1 MADPQREI
9 AEDPSD
15 RREEAR
21 RWVRRKRIFYT
32 IVGIYLSLSLM
43 WFAIDLLDDSSGYWF
58 YWPMLGTGLGVLVTG
73 VVLGGVG
80 GLFGRDWERRQVREV
95 PRRAGRPGDRT
106 RCPVLRS
113 RKTWRPSDE
122 VAHERPSKEEG
133 LLRTVKDVRDMR
145 ETSATTRRAR
155 READRGPGRPRRR
168 WLRRLAAGV
177 VVVALLVVGVYA
189 WAWASLDRSSIARA
203 MLWREADVGDQY
215 RFPARTI
222 PAGDEASPLPAG
234 DEIDPPAPPS
244 GAEDDRAFDEF
255 LRGTGTLGFVVL
267 DDDLLVYER
276 YFGGADRQTRQTSFS
291 VAKSFL
297 STLIGIAI
305 DEGLI
310 GSVTDPVTEY
320 LPELSERDPRFER
333 ITLRDLLT
341 MSSGIRYEEQSL
353 PLPWGDDVDTYYGT
367 DLRDL
372 GLSATQIVRPP
383 GQEWLY
389 NNYNP
394 LLLGLVLE
402 RATGTSVSDYM
413 ATKLWQPL
421 GAEADATWSLDSEGS
436 GFEKMESGLNA
447 TPVDYARFGEL
458 FLLAGEWN
466 GQRIVSEDW
475 VREATAA
482 DVTTDPAGHYQY
494 FWWID
499 TQRPDRFYALG
510 NFGQYIYVAPDAGA
524 VIVRNGRDWGVENDT
539 WLSVFREVADQLVE
553 RS

>member
-1 MADPQREI
+1 
-9 AEDPSD
+9 
-15 RREEAR
+15 
-21 RWVRRKRIFYT
+21 
-32 IVGIYLSLSLM
+32 
-43 WFAIDLLDDSSGYWF
+43 
-58 YWPMLGTGLGVLVTG
+58 
-73 VVLGGVG
+73 
-80 GLFGRDWERRQVREV
+80 
-95 PRRAGRPGDRT
+95 
-106 RCPVLRS
+106 
-113 RKTWRPSDE
+113 
-122 VAHERPSKEEG
+122 
-133 LLRTVKDVRDMR
+133 VKDVRDMR
-145 ETSATTRRAR
+145 ETSGAATRRAR
-155 READRGPGRPRRR
+155 RDADRGSGRPRRR

-177 VVVALLVVGVYA
+177 VAVALLVVGVYA

-203 MLWREADVGDQY
+203 MWWREADVGDQY

-222 PAGDEASPLPAG
+222 PAGDDASPLPAG
-234 DEIDPPAPPS
+234 VEIDPPAPPS
-244 GAEDDRAFDEF
+244 GADDDRAFDEF
-255 LRGTGTLGFVVL
+255 LRRTGTLGFVVL

-291 VAKSFL
+291 VAKSFV

-320 LPELSERDPRFER
+320 LPELSKRDPRFER

-372 GLSATQIVRPP
+372 ALSATQIVRPP

-389 NNYNP
+389 NNYHP

-421 GAEADATWSLDSEGS
+421 GAEADGTWNLDSEGS
-436 GFEKMESGLNA
+436 GFEKLESGLNA
-447 TPVDYARFGEL
+447 TPIDFARFGQL
-458 FLLAGEWN
+458 FLHQGDWN
-466 GQRIVSEDW
+466 GERIVSRDW

-482 DVTTDPAGHYQY
+482 DATTDPAGHYQY
-494 FWWID
+494 FWWVD
-499 TQRPDRFYALG
+499 TMRPERFYALG
-510 NFGQYIYVAPDAGA
+510 NFGQYIYVAPDAGT

-539 WLSVFREVADQLVE
+539 WLSVFRELADQLAE

>member
-1 MADPQREI
+1 
-9 AEDPSD
+9 
-15 RREEAR
+15 
-21 RWVRRKRIFYT
+21 
-32 IVGIYLSLSLM
+32 
-43 WFAIDLLDDSSGYWF
+43 
-58 YWPMLGTGLGVLVTG
+58 
-73 VVLGGVG
+73 
-80 GLFGRDWERRQVREV
+80 
-95 PRRAGRPGDRT
+95 
-106 RCPVLRS
+106 
-113 RKTWRPSDE
+113 
-122 VAHERPSKEEG
+122 
-133 LLRTVKDVRDMR
+133 VKDVRDMR
-145 ETSATTRRAR
+145 ETSGAATRRAR
-155 READRGPGRPRRR
+155 RDADRGSGRPRRR

-177 VVVALLVVGVYA
+177 VAVALLVVGVYA

-203 MLWREADVGDQY
+203 MWWLEADVGDQY

-222 PAGDEASPLPAG
+222 PAGDDASPLPAG
-234 DEIDPPAPPS
+234 VEIDPPAPPS
-244 GAEDDRAFDEF
+244 GADDDRAFDEF
-255 LRGTGTLGFVVL
+255 LRRTGTLGFVVL

-291 VAKSFL
+291 VAKSFV

-320 LPELSERDPRFER
+320 LPELSKRDPRFER

-372 GLSATQIVRPP
+372 ALSATQIVRPP

-389 NNYNP
+389 NNYHP

-421 GAEADATWSLDSEGS
+421 GAEADGTWNLDSEGS
-436 GFEKMESGLNA
+436 GFEKLESGLNA
-447 TPVDYARFGEL
+447 TPIDFARFGQL
-458 FLLAGEWN
+458 FLHQGDWN
-466 GQRIVSEDW
+466 GERIVSRDW

-482 DVTTDPAGHYQY
+482 DATTDPAGHYQY
-494 FWWID
+494 FWWVD
-499 TQRPDRFYALG
+499 TMRPERFYALG
-510 NFGQYIYVAPDAGA
+510 NFGQYIYVAPDAGT

-539 WLSVFREVADQLVE
+539 WLSVFRELADQLAE

>member
-1 MADPQREI
+1 
-9 AEDPSD
+9 
-15 RREEAR
+15 
-21 RWVRRKRIFYT
+21 
-32 IVGIYLSLSLM
+32 
-43 WFAIDLLDDSSGYWF
+43 
-58 YWPMLGTGLGVLVTG
+58 
-73 VVLGGVG
+73 
-80 GLFGRDWERRQVREV
+80 
-95 PRRAGRPGDRT
+95 
-106 RCPVLRS
+106 
-113 RKTWRPSDE
+113 
-122 VAHERPSKEEG
+122 
-133 LLRTVKDVRDMR
+133 MR

-168 WLRRLAAGV
+168 WLRRLAAGI

-234 DEIDPPAPPS
+234 VEIVPPAPPS
-244 GAEDDRAFDEF
+244 DAEDDRAFDEF

-276 YFGGADRQTRQTSFS
+276 YFEGADRQTRQTSFS
-291 VAKSFL
+291 VAKSFV

-494 FWWID
+494 FWWVD
-499 TQRPDRFYALG
+499 TVRPDRFYALG

>member
-1 MADPQREI
+1 M
-9 AEDPSD
+9 
-15 RREEAR
+15 
-21 RWVRRKRIFYT
+21 
-32 IVGIYLSLSLM
+32 G
-43 WFAIDLLDDSSGYWF
+43 
-58 YWPMLGTGLGVLVTG
+58 
-73 VVLGGVG
+73 
-80 GLFGRDWERRQVREV
+80 
-95 PRRAGRPGDRT
+95 
-106 RCPVLRS
+106 
-113 RKTWRPSDE
+113 
-122 VAHERPSKEEG
+122 
-133 LLRTVKDVRDMR
+133 

-234 DEIDPPAPPS
+234 VEIDLPAPPS
-244 GAEDDRAFDEF
+244 GAVDDRAFDEF

-267 DDDLLVYER
+267 DDDLLAYER

-402 RATGTSVSDYM
+402 RATGTSVADYM

-421 GAEADATWSLDSEGS
+421 GAEADATWNLDSEGS
-436 GFEKMESGLNA
+436 GFEKLESGLNA

-458 FLLAGEWN
+458 FLHAGEWN
-466 GQRIVSEDW
+466 GQRIVSQDW

>member
-1 MADPQREI
+1 
-9 AEDPSD
+9 
-15 RREEAR
+15 
-21 RWVRRKRIFYT
+21 
-32 IVGIYLSLSLM
+32 
-43 WFAIDLLDDSSGYWF
+43 
-58 YWPMLGTGLGVLVTG
+58 
-73 VVLGGVG
+73 
-80 GLFGRDWERRQVREV
+80 
-95 PRRAGRPGDRT
+95 
-106 RCPVLRS
+106 
-113 RKTWRPSDE
+113 
-122 VAHERPSKEEG
+122 
-133 LLRTVKDVRDMR
+133 MR

-155 READRGPGRPRRR
+155 REAGRGPGPPRRR

-189 WAWASLDRSSIARA
+189 WARASLDRSSIARA

-234 DEIDPPAPPS
+234 EEIDPPAPPS

-320 LPELSERDPRFER
+320 LPALSERDPRFER

-383 GQEWLY
+383 GQEWIY

-413 ATKLWQPL
+413 ARRLWQPL

-458 FLLAGEWN
+458 FLLAGERN

-524 VIVRNGRDWGVENDT
+524 VIVRNGRDWGAENDT

>member
-1 MADPQREI
+1 
-9 AEDPSD
+9 
-15 RREEAR
+15 
-21 RWVRRKRIFYT
+21 
-32 IVGIYLSLSLM
+32 
-43 WFAIDLLDDSSGYWF
+43 
-58 YWPMLGTGLGVLVTG
+58 
-73 VVLGGVG
+73 
-80 GLFGRDWERRQVREV
+80 
-95 PRRAGRPGDRT
+95 
-106 RCPVLRS
+106 
-113 RKTWRPSDE
+113 
-122 VAHERPSKEEG
+122 
-133 LLRTVKDVRDMR
+133 MR

-168 WLRRLAAGV
+168 WLRRLAAGI

-276 YFGGADRQTRQTSFS
+276 YFEGADRQTRQTSFS
-291 VAKSFL
+291 VAKSFV

-421 GAEADATWSLDSEGS
+421 GAEADATWSLDTEAS

-524 VIVRNGRDWGVENDT
+524 VIVRNGRDWGAENDT

>member
-1 MADPQREI
+1 
-9 AEDPSD
+9 
-15 RREEAR
+15 
-21 RWVRRKRIFYT
+21 
-32 IVGIYLSLSLM
+32 
-43 WFAIDLLDDSSGYWF
+43 
-58 YWPMLGTGLGVLVTG
+58 
-73 VVLGGVG
+73 
-80 GLFGRDWERRQVREV
+80 
-95 PRRAGRPGDRT
+95 
-106 RCPVLRS
+106 
-113 RKTWRPSDE
+113 
-122 VAHERPSKEEG
+122 
-133 LLRTVKDVRDMR
+133 MR

-234 DEIDPPAPPS
+234 VEIDPPAPPS

-402 RATGTSVSDYM
+402 RATGKSVSDYM
-413 ATKLWQPL
+413 ARRLWQPL

-447 TPVDYARFGEL
+447 TPVDYARLGEL
-458 FLLAGEWN
+458 FLHAGEWN

>member
-1 MADPQREI
+1 
-9 AEDPSD
+9 
-15 RREEAR
+15 
-21 RWVRRKRIFYT
+21 
-32 IVGIYLSLSLM
+32 
-43 WFAIDLLDDSSGYWF
+43 
-58 YWPMLGTGLGVLVTG
+58 
-73 VVLGGVG
+73 
-80 GLFGRDWERRQVREV
+80 
-95 PRRAGRPGDRT
+95 
-106 RCPVLRS
+106 
-113 RKTWRPSDE
+113 
-122 VAHERPSKEEG
+122 
-133 LLRTVKDVRDMR
+133 MR

-244 GAEDDRAFDEF
+244 GADDDRAFDEF
-255 LRGTGTLGFVVL
+255 LRGTGTLDVVVV
-267 DDDLLVYER
+267 DDDLVVYER

-383 GQEWLY
+383 GQEWIY

-402 RATGTSVSDYM
+402 RATGKSVSDYM
-413 ATKLWQPL
+413 ARRLWQPL

>member
-1 MADPQREI
+1 
-9 AEDPSD
+9 
-15 RREEAR
+15 
-21 RWVRRKRIFYT
+21 
-32 IVGIYLSLSLM
+32 
-43 WFAIDLLDDSSGYWF
+43 
-58 YWPMLGTGLGVLVTG
+58 
-73 VVLGGVG
+73 
-80 GLFGRDWERRQVREV
+80 
-95 PRRAGRPGDRT
+95 
-106 RCPVLRS
+106 
-113 RKTWRPSDE
+113 
-122 VAHERPSKEEG
+122 
-133 LLRTVKDVRDMR
+133 MR

-215 RFPARTI
+215 RFPARTV
-222 PAGDEASPLPAG
+222 PTGDEVSPLPAG
-234 DEIDPPAPPS
+234 VEIDPPAPPS

-291 VAKSFL
+291 VAKSFV

-310 GSVTDPVTEY
+310 GNVTDPVTEY

-341 MSSGIRYEEQSL
+341 MSSGLRYEEQSL

-383 GQEWLY
+383 RQEWLY

-524 VIVRNGRDWGVENDT
+524 VIVRNGRDWGAENDT

>member
-1 MADPQREI
+1 
-9 AEDPSD
+9 
-15 RREEAR
+15 
-21 RWVRRKRIFYT
+21 
-32 IVGIYLSLSLM
+32 
-43 WFAIDLLDDSSGYWF
+43 
-58 YWPMLGTGLGVLVTG
+58 
-73 VVLGGVG
+73 
-80 GLFGRDWERRQVREV
+80 
-95 PRRAGRPGDRT
+95 
-106 RCPVLRS
+106 
-113 RKTWRPSDE
+113 
-122 VAHERPSKEEG
+122 
-133 LLRTVKDVRDMR
+133 VKDVRDMR
-145 ETSATTRRAR
+145 ETSGAATRRAR
-155 READRGPGRPRRR
+155 RDADRGSGRPRRR

-177 VVVALLVVGVYA
+177 VAVALLVVGVYA

-203 MLWREADVGDQY
+203 MWWLEADVGDQY

-222 PAGDEASPLPAG
+222 PAGDDASPLPAG
-234 DEIDPPAPPS
+234 VEIDPPAPPS
-244 GAEDDRAFDEF
+244 GADDDRAFDEF
-255 LRGTGTLGFVVL
+255 LRRTGTLGFVVL

-291 VAKSFL
+291 VAKSFV

-372 GLSATQIVRPP
+372 ALSATQIVRPP

-389 NNYNP
+389 NNYHP

-421 GAEADATWSLDSEGS
+421 GAEADGTWNLDSEGS
-436 GFEKMESGLNA
+436 GFEKLESGLNA
-447 TPVDYARFGEL
+447 TPIDFARFGQL
-458 FLLAGEWN
+458 FLHQGDWN
-466 GQRIVSEDW
+466 GERIVSRDW

-482 DVTTDPAGHYQY
+482 DATTDPAGHYQY
-494 FWWID
+494 FWWVD
-499 TQRPDRFYALG
+499 TMRPERFYALG
-510 NFGQYIYVAPDAGA
+510 NFGQYIYVAPDAGT

-539 WLSVFREVADQLVE
+539 WLSVFRELADQLAE